1 MKEKIFDFIKKNKI
15 FIRFCSIR
23 IVLII
28 VLVVLF
34 KYFISPIIVI
44 GESMY
49 PTINAG
55 DFILANTTESA
66 IDEIERF
73 DLVVLKYKYDNKH
86 SYIKRVIGL
95 PGDSVKIVNNVIY
108 INGEELSEYYGYY
121 NEELEGKVNDSFIN
135 MSEIKLKIDEY
146 FVMGDNRYTSIDSR
160 NEDFGTLN
168 RDDIIGIAKYRI
180 WPLNS
185 FGSLEYQ

>member
-15 FIRFCSIR
+15 FIRFFSIL

>member
-1 MKEKIFDFIKKNKI
+1 
-15 FIRFCSIR
+15 
-23 IVLII
+23 
-28 VLVVLF
+28 
-34 KYFISPIIVI
+34 
-44 GESMY
+44 
-49 PTINAG
+49 
-55 DFILANTTESA
+55 
-66 IDEIERF
+66 
-73 DLVVLKYKYDNKH
+73 
-86 SYIKRVIGL
+86 
-95 PGDSVKIVNNVIY
+95 
-108 INGEELSEYYGYY
+108 
-121 NEELEGKVNDSFIN
+121 

>member
-1 MKEKIFDFIKKNKI
+1 
-15 FIRFCSIR
+15 
-23 IVLII
+23 
-28 VLVVLF
+28 
-34 KYFISPIIVI
+34 
-44 GESMY
+44 MY

>member
-15 FIRFCSIR
+15 FIRFFSIL

-55 DFILANTTESA
+55 DFILAN
-66 IDEIERF
+66 
-73 DLVVLKYKYDNKH
+73 H
-86 SYIKRVIGL
+86 ST
-95 PGDSVKIVNNVIY
+95 
-108 INGEELSEYYGYY
+108 
-121 NEELEGKVNDSFIN
+121 F
-135 MSEIKLKIDEY
+135 
-146 FVMGDNRYTSIDSR
+146 
-160 NEDFGTLN
+160 
-168 RDDIIGIAKYRI
+168 
-180 WPLNS
+180 WP
-185 FGSLEYQ
+185 

>member
-15 FIRFCSIR
+15 FIRFFSIL

-185 FGSLEYQ
+185 FCSLEYQ

>member
-15 FIRFCSIR
+15 FIRFFSIL

-34 KYFISPIIVI
+34 KYFLSPIIVI

-95 PGDSVKIVNNVIY
+95 PGDSIKIVNNVIY
-108 INGEELSEYYGYY
+108 INGEKLSEYYGYY

>member
-15 FIRFCSIR
+15 FNRFFSIL

-73 DLVVLKYKYDNKH
+73 DLVVL
-86 SYIKRVIGL
+86 
-95 PGDSVKIVNNVIY
+95 
-108 INGEELSEYYGYY
+108 
-121 NEELEGKVNDSFIN
+121 
-135 MSEIKLKIDEY
+135 
-146 FVMGDNRYTSIDSR
+146 
-160 NEDFGTLN
+160 
-168 RDDIIGIAKYRI
+168 
-180 WPLNS
+180 
-185 FGSLEYQ
+185 